1 MTSKRWLPLLTLLLA
16 LAAGCAPDDDTPLV
30 TGVQPGTGTPSADT
44 TIDAKIPTD
53 GPTPPSSAT
62 PTPEPT
68 PSGLDSGID
77 TTTPTPGTDGGYEQV
92 PTPRP
97 PAPNATPP
105 GTLLASLFASD
116 PLRGMSLAGNQTEP
130 WVLRTADV
138 AKLNG
143 DGEVVLSTAPGA
155 DAAALVATAYGLWVL
170 SASENRLYRLT
181 NDQYGLSKTG
191 YGVLASGVL
200 LAGDDAEGWIAH
212 AGGQLTRV
220 RLSDGAIQSFAGVT
234 GSPVAIALSSAHA
247 WVATSDGKLHRI
259 DRETGVE
266 GATIDL
272 GGTPTALT
280 VDRLGNT
287 WAATHTP
294 NALRRVPSGS
304 SIADPALALGSRPY
318 ALAAG
323 DRVWAAQ
330 KENQR
335 VTHVAL
341 DGTNPT
347 SVTLQ
352 LSPTSVGIDANGR
365 VWLLDP
371 SQGRLDVLWGR

>member
-1 MTSKRWLPLLTLLLA
+1 MTSKRWLPLLSLLLA

-53 GPTPPSSAT
+53 GPSAPT
-62 PTPEPT
+62 SPTPAPT

-77 TTTPTPGTDGGYEQV
+77 TTAPTPGTDGGYEQV

-97 PAPNATPP
+97 PAPSATPL
-105 GTLLASLFASD
+105 GTLLASLYPSD

-130 WVLRTADV
+130 WVLRSADV

-143 DGEVVLSTAPGA
+143 DGEVVLSAAPGA
-155 DAAALVATAYGLWVL
+155 DATALVATAYGLWVL
-170 SASENRLYRLT
+170 SASENRLYRLS
-181 NDQYGLSKTG
+181 NDQYGLEKTG
-191 YGVLASGVL
+191 HGVSGSGVL
-200 LAGDDAEGWIAH
+200 LAGDDDEGWVAH

-220 RLSDGAIQSFAGVT
+220 RLSDGGSQGFAGVT

-272 GGTPTALT
+272 GGTPTALA
-280 VDRLGNT
+280 VDRLGNA

-304 SIADPALALGSRPY
+304 SVADPALALGSRPY

-323 DRVWAAQ
+323 DRVWVAQ
-330 KENQR
+330 KDHQR

-341 DGTNPT
+341 DGTGLT
-347 SVTLQ
+347 SLTLQ
-352 LSPTSVGIDANGR
+352 LSPTSVGIDASGR